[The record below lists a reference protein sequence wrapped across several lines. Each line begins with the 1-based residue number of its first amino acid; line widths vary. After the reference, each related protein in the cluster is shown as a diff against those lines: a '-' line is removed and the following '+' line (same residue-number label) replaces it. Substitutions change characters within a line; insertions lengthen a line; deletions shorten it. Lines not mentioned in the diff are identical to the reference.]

1 MDNGAQFP
9 CQRLLLLNLS
19 LLRPR
24 LSPQSVGTLVREL
37 QARRE
42 GGSFVALRPTA
53 QTPEVREQSRILR
66 QDGQEQHVDINV
78 LLSDSGLEQVG
89 KDRHSGH
96 GRGGGG
102 LGVCSWH
109 WSGCCWWGG
118 QAPCRGPCREW
129 AGQVATMLQESCHLG
144 GFSKEIQL
152 VIPHIDIHPISML
165 GFTQVFGNALH
176 HQEGHGLGADGWG
189 RPTTAVVSCKATNLL
204 HCDISEPARQTNP
217 MSRHKNSPG
226 QCDNFWR
233 NVRGLFL
240 C

>member
-53 QTPEVREQSRILR
+53 QTPEVREQSHILR

-89 KDRHSGH
+89 KDRHSGTGVAGEGWACAPGTGAGAAGGAAKLRAGARVGS
-96 GRGGGG
+96 GRGR
-102 LGVCSWH
+102 LRQCSKK
-109 WSGCCWWGG
+109 
-118 QAPCRGPCREW
+118 A
-129 AGQVATMLQESCHLG
+129 ATW
-144 GFSKEIQL
+144 
-152 VIPHIDIHPISML
+152 V
-165 GFTQVFGNALH
+165 VFRRKYS
-176 HQEGHGLGADGWG
+176 W
-189 RPTTAVVSCKATNLL
+189 
-204 HCDISEPARQTNP
+204 
-217 MSRHKNSPG
+217 
-226 QCDNFWR
+226 
-233 NVRGLFL
+233 
-240 C
+240 